1 MIVSAVIACDVCVA
15 EQEYTEEFRDIA
27 KGKSKES
34 LPTGPITLLN
44 QRPVS
49 EDVCSTTFFT
59 TTLAYTPTLNC
70 TIQPF
75 P

>member
-1 MIVSAVIACDVCVA
+1 MCVDA
-15 EQEYTEEFRDIA
+15 QEYTEEFRDIA

-49 EDVCSTTFFT
+49 EDVRYLSFWDSVVIS
-59 TTLAYTPTLNC
+59 LATSWYLVGVLLTYHMDNEN
-70 TIQPF
+70 IR
-75 P
+75 

>member
-1 MIVSAVIACDVCVA
+1 MSKVHVCPNVSPKSQRLWSRVSN
-15 EQEYTEEFRDIA
+15 QEYTEEFRDIA

-49 EDVCSTTFFT
+49 EDVCPKTHHGTYIS
-59 TTLAYTPTLNC
+59 L
-70 TIQPF
+70 
-75 P
+75 

>member
-1 MIVSAVIACDVCVA
+1 MCVA
-15 EQEYTEEFRDIA
+15 AQEYTEEFRDIA

-49 EDVCSTTFFT
+49 EDVRYHSFWDLVVISEVNSWYLVGLLQPTWTTKM
-59 TTLAYTPTLNC
+59 
-70 TIQPF
+70 
-75 P
+75 

>member
-1 MIVSAVIACDVCVA
+1 MCVGA
-15 EQEYTEEFRDIA
+15 QEYTEEFRDIA

-49 EDVCSTTFFT
+49 EDVRYFSFWDLVVISEATSRYLVGILHTTRT
-59 TTLAYTPTLNC
+59 TK
-70 TIQPF
+70 I
-75 P
+75 